1 MEPAMSRGR
10 AAREACGPER
20 IEPSARCRFD
30 GEWEKLLSLRDPPR
44 SSVQLE
50 NEGPLN
56 LLETAVGLARRPS
69 REDAELPAVH
79 AQLVVFARELGEL
92 HDLERQR
99 GRDLE
104 RALANLQETYV
115 ATMTSLARVVEAKDE
130 CTRGHLDRTT
140 AYGMALARRVDPELA
155 ARPELAHGFFLHDI
169 GKVGIPEGI
178 LSKAGSLDDGEWD
191 VMRRHPTIGADIV
204 TPIPFLAGAV
214 DIIRHHH
221 ERVDGGGYP
230 RGLKGRDIPLAAR
243 IFAVAD
249 SFDAMTSDRPYRGAF
264 STERALREI
273 EDASGSQFDPDVVD
287 EFLIL
292 MQEEDLV
299 IAARDH
305 AHVEPSQAGRDSQS
319 ASVPLAG
326 A

>member
-1 MEPAMSRGR
+1 
-10 AAREACGPER
+10 
-20 IEPSARCRFD
+20 
-30 GEWEKLLSLRDPPR
+30 
-44 SSVQLE
+44 
-50 NEGPLN
+50 LN
-56 LLETAVGLARRPS
+56 LLETAAGLARRPS

-230 RGLKGRDIPLAAR
+230 RGLKGKDIPLAAR

-264 STERALREI
+264 STERALGEI

-305 AHVEPSQAGRDSQS
+305 AHVEPSQAGRDSQ
-319 ASVPLAG
+319 AGSVPLAS